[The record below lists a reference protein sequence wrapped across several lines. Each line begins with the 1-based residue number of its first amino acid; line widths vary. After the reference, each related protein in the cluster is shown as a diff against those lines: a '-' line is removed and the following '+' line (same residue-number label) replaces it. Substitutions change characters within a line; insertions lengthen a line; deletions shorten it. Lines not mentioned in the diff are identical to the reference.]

1 MTFLILFETVVSSSI
16 DRMSLFIG
24 IAVFALVAF
33 PIVPYAVL
41 IAVNRQV
48 GSNGRPEPLRADTDG
63 TIPGTGSDRTE

>member
-1 MTFLILFETVVSSSI
+1 
-16 DRMSLFIG
+16 MSLFIG